1 MYLYVFLWLSPS
13 IRKIERENHKS
24 GGGRIQN
31 RNALSPQFLSAVF
44 DTTSSAMGSNQDS
57 VWLTLTGIS
66 PPPSCGPPSLRCLGL
81 GGRIIMAL
89 HRSSQCV
96 LPERT
101 AGSFLRSDPAAACRD
116 ILKSDFIFPAAAI
129 LMAHCRLCFPF
140 PAVQG
145 KVSLLLDM
153 KFSRLSKGIKTP
165 SPISRK

>member
-1 MYLYVFLWLSPS
+1 MFLWLSPS
-13 IRKIERENHKS
+13 IWKIERENHKS

-96 LPERT
+96 LPRRTADSFPAPILLQPAGTFQKVILYSPLRRSSWRT
-101 AGSFLRSDPAAACRD
+101 AGSAFR
-116 ILKSDFIFPAAAI
+116 F
-129 LMAHCRLCFPF
+129 RLYRVKYPDCW
-140 PAVQG
+140 
-145 KVSLLLDM
+145 
-153 KFSRLSKGIKTP
+153 I
-165 SPISRK
+165 